1 MTTVLLVEDD
11 APLRRAL
18 SVTLRARGID
28 VIGAADGKSAL
39 ELFKAQQFDLVLLDL
54 GLPDMDGLHV
64 VRKVR
69 TASDIPVIVVSA
81 RRDQSEKVRA
91 LDAGADDYVTKP
103 FGVEE
108 LAARIRAAL
117 RRSQTG
123 DPSERIVETPDFS
136 IDLSRKQ
143 VLGKDGASIH
153 LTPTEWGMLEVLVR
167 GRGAMVS
174 AHDILRD
181 VWGPA
186 AVEDTQY
193 LRVYMAQ
200 LRRKLEPEPGTP
212 RYLLTVPGMGYIFD
226 ESGSGR

>member
-11 APLRRAL
+11 APLRRAM

-28 VIGAADGKSAL
+28 VIGAADGKTAL
-39 ELFKAQQFDLVLLDL
+39 ELFAAEHVDLVLLDL
-54 GLPDMDGLHV
+54 GLPDMDGHQV
-64 VRKVR
+64 VRR
-69 TASDIPVIVVSA
+69 IRSASDIPVIVVSA

-123 DPSERIVETPDFS
+123 EPGERVIDTPDFV

-143 VLGKDGASIH
+143 VLGKDGQTVH
-153 LTPTEWGMLEVLVR
+153 LTPTEWGVLEVLVR

-174 AHDILRD
+174 GTDILRD

-186 AVEDTQY
+186 SVEDTQY

-226 ESGSGR
+226 ESGTGR

>member
-1 MTTVLLVEDD
+1 MTLVLLVEDD
-11 APLRRAL
+11 APLRRAM

-28 VIGAADGKSAL
+28 VLGASDGKTAL
-39 ELFKAQQFDLVLLDL
+39 ELFAAESVDLVLLDL
-54 GLPDMDGLHV
+54 GLPDMDGHQV
-64 VRKVR
+64 VRRIRSV
-69 TASDIPVIVVSA
+69 SDIPVIVVSA

-123 DPSERIVETPDFS
+123 DPADRVVETSDFT
-136 IDLSRKQ
+136 IDLARKQ
-143 VLGKDGASIH
+143 VMNKDGSAVH
-153 LTPTEWGMLEVLVR
+153 LTPTEWGVLEVLVR
-167 GRGAMVS
+167 GKGAMVS
-174 AHDILRD
+174 GQDILRD
-181 VWGPA
+181 VWGPT

-226 ESGSGR
+226 ESGSGK